1 LRRDAPWKKL
11 TVGVAGTV
19 ISYTVQ
25 HVLVLRLLMC
35 YSFQS
40 VYTLHNLLFLV
51 SAEKTDRQQLGF
63 YDFMRTKTGAYS
75 RVLRRIIEELKKEKL
90 LEVSDGGVQI
100 TNKGRTIYENLGSSL
115 GPFSSFWNLCVDVVT
130 RYGDDPEN
138 LNKAVFN
145 HLVFRRVKL
154 SEYIFLP

>member
-1 LRRDAPWKKL
+1 M
-11 TVGVAGTV
+11 

-25 HVLVLRLLMC
+25 HVLALRLIMN

-51 SAEKTDRQQLGF
+51 SAEKTERQQLGF
-63 YDFMRTKTGAYS
+63 YDFVRTRTGAYS
-75 RVLRRIIEELKKEKL
+75 RVLQRITEELKKEKL
-90 LEVSDGGVQI
+90 IEVSDRGVQI
-100 TNKGRTIYENLGSSL
+100 TPKGKTTGENLGSSL
-115 GPFSSFWNLCVDVVT
+115 SPFSAFWNLCVDLVA

-138 LNKAVFN
+138 LNRAVFN
-145 HLVFRRVKL
+145 HLVFRRAKL

>member
-1 LRRDAPWKKL
+1 M
-11 TVGVAGTV
+11 

-40 VYTLHNLLFLV
+40 VYTMHNLLFLV
-51 SAEKTDRQQLGF
+51 SAGKTERQQLGF
-63 YDFMRTKTGAYS
+63 DDFMRTKTGAYS

-90 LEVSDGGVQI
+90 VDVSDKGVQI
-100 TNKGRTIYENLGSSL
+100 TPKGRTIYENLGSSL
-115 GPFSSFWNLCVDVVT
+115 GPFSYFWNLCVDVIA
-130 RYGDDPEN
+130 RYGNDPEN
-138 LNKAVFN
+138 LNRAVFS

>member
-1 LRRDAPWKKL
+1 
-11 TVGVAGTV
+11 V

-25 HVLVLRLLMC
+25 HVLVLRLLTC

-63 YDFMRTKTGAYS
+63 YDFVRTKTGAYS
-75 RVLRRIIEELKKEKL
+75 KVLRQVIEELKKEKL
-90 LEVSDGGVQI
+90 IDISEKSIQI
-100 TNKGRTIYENLGSSL
+100 TLKGRTTGENLGSSL
-115 GPFSSFWNLCVDVVT
+115 SPFSAFWNLCVDVVA

-138 LNKAVFN
+138 LNRAVFN
-145 HLVFRRVKL
+145 HLVFRRAKL

>member
-1 LRRDAPWKKL
+1 M
-11 TVGVAGTV
+11 

-25 HVLVLRLLMC
+25 HVLVLRLLTC

-63 YDFMRTKTGAYS
+63 YDFVRTKTGAYS
-75 RVLRRIIEELKKEKL
+75 KVLRQVIEELKKEKL
-90 LEVSDGGVQI
+90 IDISEKSIQI
-100 TNKGRTIYENLGSSL
+100 TLKGRTTGENLGSSL
-115 GPFSSFWNLCVDVVT
+115 SPFSAFWNLCVDVVA

-138 LNKAVFN
+138 LNRAVFN
-145 HLVFRRVKL
+145 HLVFRRAKL

>member
-1 LRRDAPWKKL
+1 M
-11 TVGVAGTV
+11 

-25 HVLVLRLLMC
+25 HVLVLRLMAR
-35 YSFQS
+35 YPFQS

-51 SAEKTDRQQLGF
+51 SAEKAERQQLGF
-63 YDFMRTKTGAYS
+63 YDFVRTKTGAYS

-90 LEVSDGGVQI
+90 VEVSD
-100 TNKGRTIYENLGSSL
+100 KGLQVTPKGKTIAENLCSSL
-115 GPFSSFWNLCVDVVT
+115 GPFMSFWNLCVDVVV

-138 LNKAVFN
+138 LNRAVFN
-145 HLVFRRVKL
+145 HLVFRRAKL

>member
-1 LRRDAPWKKL
+1 M
-11 TVGVAGTV
+11 

-25 HVLVLRLLMC
+25 HVLVLRLLTC
-35 YSFQS
+35 YSFES

-63 YDFMRTKTGAYS
+63 YDFVRTKTGAYS

-90 LEVSDGGVQI
+90 IDVAEKSIQI
-100 TNKGRTIYENLGSSL
+100 TPKGRSTGENLGSSL
-115 GPFSSFWNLCVDVVT
+115 SPFSAFWNLCVDVVA

-138 LNKAVFN
+138 LNRAVFN
-145 HLVFRRVKL
+145 HLVFRRAKI

>member
-1 LRRDAPWKKL
+1 MGQTWLRAQA
-11 TVGVAGTV
+11 TGVAGEV

-35 YSFQS
+35 YPFQS
-40 VYTLHNLLFLV
+40 VYTIHNLLFLV

-63 YDFMRTKTGAYS
+63 YDFMRAKTGGYS

-90 LEVSDGGVQI
+90 VEVSDKGVQI
-100 TNKGRTIYENLGSSL
+100 TPKGKTTYENLGSSL
-115 GPFSSFWNLCVDVVT
+115 GPFSSFWNLCVDVVA

-138 LNKAVFN
+138 LNRAVFN
-145 HLVFRRVKL
+145 HLVFRRVKP